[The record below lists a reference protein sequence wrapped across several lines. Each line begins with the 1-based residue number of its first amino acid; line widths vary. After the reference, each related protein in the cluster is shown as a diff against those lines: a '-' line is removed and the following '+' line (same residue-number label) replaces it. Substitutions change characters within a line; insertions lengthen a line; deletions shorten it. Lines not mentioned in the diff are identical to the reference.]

1 LAAICQFGYNLSWTP
16 QQSAAQISN
25 LLQPEKTIGR
35 GVPMGL
41 GLRLLDCAST
51 FRKLKAPLLTPGI
64 SSFGFQ
70 IVYKDLL
77 THENVTVGN
86 TTALYSF

>member
-1 LAAICQFGYNLSWTP
+1 
-16 QQSAAQISN
+16 
-25 LLQPEKTIGR
+25 
-35 GVPMGL
+35 MGL